1 MILIYMKQCMVHNNP
16 HPPRRLR
23 GQKGKAMRKDLE
35 KKLFDLRFDMDLIG
49 QEDELKKAISC
60 LSDEELIEAIE
71 EQEG

>member
-1 MILIYMKQCMVHNNP
+1 
-16 HPPRRLR
+16 
-23 GQKGKAMRKDLE
+23 MRNALE

-49 QEDELKKAISC
+49 QEDELRKAISC

>member
-1 MILIYMKQCMVHNNP
+1 
-16 HPPRRLR
+16 
-23 GQKGKAMRKDLE
+23 MRKALE

-49 QEDELKKAISC
+49 QEDELRMAISC